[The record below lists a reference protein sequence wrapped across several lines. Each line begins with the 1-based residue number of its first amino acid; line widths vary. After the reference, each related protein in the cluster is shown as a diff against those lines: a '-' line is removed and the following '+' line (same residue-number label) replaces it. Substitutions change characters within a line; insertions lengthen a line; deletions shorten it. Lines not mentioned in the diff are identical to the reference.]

1 MYMVLLK
8 LLGYA
13 IGSVVMYWGLLL
25 LLVAPWVLTLLLV
38 VLLNAAWNQI
48 TGKTDEWNWFLQRTE
63 SVMRAVHRLKFE
75 WIGWIPGILIQVWYA
90 GYAANLVHTSALEKP
105 TIDAIAL
112 QLMGGISIITATV
125 IFYWLYRLVVE
136 VKLGQ
141 WIYIL
146 IGGISVAAYCLFL
159 QQPQVA
165 KVLSESWQQVFA
177 ALLAAMT

>member
-1 MYMVLLK
+1 MSIVLLK

-25 LLVAPWVLTLLLV
+25 LLVAPWALALLLV
-38 VLLNAAWNQI
+38 VLLNAGWNQI
-48 TGKTDEWNWFLQRTE
+48 TGKTDEWQWFLSWTE
-63 SVMRAVHRLKFE
+63 SVMQVVHRLKFE
-75 WIGWIPGILIQVWYA
+75 WLGWIPGILIQIWYA
-90 GYAANLVHTSALEKP
+90 GYAAHLVNTSALEKP
-105 TIDAIAL
+105 SIDAIAL
-112 QLMGGISIITATV
+112 QFMGVMGIVTAAA

-136 VKLGQ
+136 VKLAR

-146 IGGISVAAYCLFL
+146 VSGISLIAYFVFL

-165 KVLSESWQQVFA
+165 KVLGESWQQIFA